1 MPSVERSPVRLPVPV
16 EILGVEQEE
25 VIEGVRGKVKG
36 LEQRIQTESMLL
48 KAFERWSL
56 ELMRKLI
63 LPWVLQ

>member
-25 VIEGVRGKVKG
+25 VIEGVRGKVKE